1 MNTYLLAI
9 GWWNLVGSILMLGLF
24 NEWFGKKIFNEW
36 SKIIST
42 EYKLDYWGKFWL
54 SWAIGTNIFFA
65 LINILSVKWGY

>member
-42 EYKLDYWGKFWL
+42 EYKLDYWDEY
-54 SWAIGTNIFFA
+54 FFRFDKYTFREVG
-65 LINILSVKWGY
+65 IQ